1 MSLGQSNH
9 LKNILDD
16 VIIKFDFD
24 ESIYCE
30 RIKKNMSYIFSSNLK
45 NEIEILSLKS
55 GLLLINCDS
64 SSWRYEINIR
74 RNDFIEKINEFFGKT
89 IVKSIE
95 MV

>member
-1 MSLGQSNH
+1 MSLGKSNH
-9 LKNILDD
+9 LKDILDD
-16 VIIKFDFD
+16 VIIKYDFN
-24 ESIYCE
+24 EAIYCE
-30 RIKKNMSYIFSSNLK
+30 RIKKNMNFVFSSNLK

-55 GLLLINCDS
+55 GLLLIKCDS

-74 RNDFIEKINEFFGKT
+74 RNDFIDKINEFFGKT

>member
-1 MSLGQSNH
+1 MVIGDTNYI
-9 LKNILDD
+9 KNVIDD
-16 VIIKFDFD
+16 IVKDFGYS
-24 ESIYCE
+24 ELVYCE
-30 RIKKNMSYIFSSNLK
+30 KIKNNLSKIFAENLN

-55 GLLLINCDS
+55 RNLLLKCES

-74 RNDFIEKINEFFGKT
+74 REDFVNKINSFFDKQ

>member
-1 MSLGQSNH
+1 MVIGDTNYI
-9 LKNILDD
+9 KNVIDD
-16 VIIKFDFD
+16 IVKDFGYS
-24 ESIYCE
+24 ELVYCE
-30 RIKKNMSYIFSSNLK
+30 KIKNNLSKIFAENLN

-55 GLLLINCDS
+55 GNLLLKCES

-74 RNDFIEKINEFFGKT
+74 REDFVNKINSFFDKQ

>member
-1 MSLGQSNH
+1 MSLGQSNL
-9 LKNILDD
+9 LKDILDD
-16 VIIKFDFD
+16 VIIKYDFN
-24 ESIYCE
+24 EAIYCE
-30 RIKKNMSYIFSSNLK
+30 RIKKNLTYVFSSNLK

-55 GLLLINCDS
+55 GLLLIKCDS

-74 RNDFIEKINEFFGKT
+74 RNDFIDKINEFFGKT

>member
-1 MSLGQSNH
+1 MVIGDTNYI
-9 LKNILDD
+9 KNVIDD
-16 VIIKFDFD
+16 IVKDFGYS
-24 ESIYCE
+24 ELVYCE
-30 RIKKNMSYIFSSNLK
+30 KIKNNLSKIFAENLN

-55 GLLLINCDS
+55 GNLLLKCES

-74 RNDFIEKINEFFGKT
+74 REDFVDKINGFFDKQ

>member
-1 MSLGQSNH
+1 MVIGDTNYI
-9 LKNILDD
+9 KNVIDD
-16 VIIKFDFD
+16 IVKDFGYS
-24 ESIYCE
+24 ELVYCE
-30 RIKKNMSYIFSSNLK
+30 KIKNNLSKIFAENLN

-55 GLLLINCDS
+55 GNLLLKCES

-74 RNDFIEKINEFFGKT
+74 REDFINKINNFFDKQ